1 MADLDGALRSL
12 RDTLHSLLAR
22 VGEDFNIADRVTRAH
37 LKVNAILM
45 NSPNEAPDAKLSKLR
60 NLTEALARLGLSDKP
75 KLNAQL
81 GALETLLAD
90 LSG

>member
-60 NLTEALARLGLSDKP
+60 KLTEALAQLGLSDKTE
-75 KLNAQL
+75 LDAQL